1 MASIDAVLGRIEDD
15 HTQTLQ
21 TICCFLEQ
29 SQAIHCKEQEQLRKA
44 VMQAQEDWEQT
55 HQALMDAQKEVEMLY
70 GELGDSRAEL
80 QSLKSLMFSVAQKLL
95 EGTASD

>member
-1 MASIDAVLGRIEDD
+1 
-15 HTQTLQ
+15 
-21 TICCFLEQ
+21 
-29 SQAIHCKEQEQLRKA
+29 
-44 VMQAQEDWEQT
+44 
-55 HQALMDAQKEVEMLY
+55 MDAQKEVEMLY